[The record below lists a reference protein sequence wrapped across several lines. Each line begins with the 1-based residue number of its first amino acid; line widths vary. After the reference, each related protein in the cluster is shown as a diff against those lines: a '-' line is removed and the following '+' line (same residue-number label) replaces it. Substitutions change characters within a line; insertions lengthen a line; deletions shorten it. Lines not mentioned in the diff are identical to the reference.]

1 MLAIDIPIALL
12 AGQALAESGKNMLK
26 GDDPNQH
33 YFMKTIVILFAV
45 FFITPVPFYFF
56 LGWPAWEVNFLWQ
69 WQDNIHDSPI
79 KAAVSFAIFLLTVGP
94 TYIGFLIGKYW
105 LRKGKDVFVRIG
117 YILMAVL
124 VGVIVYVTRDITFN
138 IASTYDKFQ
147 AKEFYSF
154 WSHPFFTGWL
164 LVTIYFWGAL
174 FACYLWLRKKD
185 KQYSE
190 AV

>member
-26 GDDPNQH
+26 SNDPNQH
-33 YFMKTIVILFAV
+33 YFMKSIVILFAV

-79 KAAVSFAIFLLTVGP
+79 KASVAFAIFLFTVGP

-105 LRKGKDVFVRIG
+105 LRKGQDILVRIG

-124 VGVIVYVTRDITFN
+124 VGIIVYLTRDITFN

-147 AKEFYSF
+147 VKEFYSF

-174 FACYLWLRKKD
+174 FACYLFIRKKD
-185 KQYSE
+185 KQYSTFR
-190 AV
+190 